1 MIIRLLL
8 LLLLKVV
15 LMMLLMVMVMVMRGR
30 RSRGRRRVAAAAAE
44 CGLVHGVGQRLDQ
57 VLAEQVDGVE
67 RTLAARARVAR
78 GAAAATV
85 RLMTARMMMTAQDG
99 HALLIA
105 SGAHLDVRWRAVG
118 LERAIG
124 GGHVASLHDLHRR
137 RTRVAGR
144 CGRRSSRCRTVSHHC
159 GRKHLVCRRQT
170 EIIYTKCN

>member
-1 MIIRLLL
+1 MAA
-8 LLLLKVV
+8 
-15 LMMLLMVMVMVMRGR
+15 
-30 RSRGRRRVAAAAAE
+30 AAAAAE

-105 SGAHLDVRWRAVG
+105 SGADLDVRRRAVG
-118 LERAIG
+118 LERAIGGGG

-144 CGRRSSRCRTVSHHC
+144 CGRR
-159 GRKHLVCRRQT
+159 
-170 EIIYTKCN
+170 